1 MDASRPNNIESR
13 MGITIRDIGIPPRP
27 AILND
32 IDREMAKHEPDF
44 AHLARILGSDVA
56 LGAALLKSVNS
67 PFFGFDKKVRSIQ
80 EALLVLGLKL
90 VTSTI
95 AGMSLR
101 QAFRHVPDM
110 ERFWDASASIARVSG
125 WLARRLHRNCWV
137 RPEDA
142 YTFGLF
148 RDCGIP
154 ILMVPFPDYRAVLGT
169 ANSERV
175 RSFTEIENEQ
185 LSVNHADV
193 GAMLAESWL
202 LPDDLVQA
210 IRHHH
215 DLTGILERRSRE
227 FPAVVLPLIAI
238 AQLAEHLI
246 HLRTGRS
253 QTHEWEKMAA
263 QASGLLGIDAAEI
276 AALAEE
282 VDAAMHGTLD

>member
-1 MDASRPNNIESR
+1 MDAQSNNIETR
-13 MGITIRDIGIPPRP
+13 MGITLRDIGIPPRP
-27 AILND
+27 SILND

-44 AHLARILGSDVA
+44 THLARILGSDVA

-110 ERFWDASASIARVSG
+110 ERFWDASASTARVSG
-125 WLARRLHRNCWV
+125 WLARRLHRSCWV

-154 ILMVPFPDYRAVLGT
+154 ILMGPFPDYRALLGV

-175 RSFTEIENEQ
+175 HRFTDIENDR

-193 GAMLAESWL
+193 GAMLAESWQ
-202 LPDDLVQA
+202 LPDDIVQA
-210 IRHHH
+210 IRYHH
-215 DLTGILERRSRE
+215 DLPGILDRQSRE
-227 FPAVVLPLIAI
+227 FPAVVLPTIAI

-246 HLRTGRS
+246 YLRTGMS
-253 QTHEWEKMAA
+253 KTCEWDKIAEE
-263 QASGLLGIDAAEI
+263 GCRVLGIEPEMI
-276 AALAEE
+276 TTLAEE
-282 VDAAMHGTLD
+282 ADAAIHGEFD